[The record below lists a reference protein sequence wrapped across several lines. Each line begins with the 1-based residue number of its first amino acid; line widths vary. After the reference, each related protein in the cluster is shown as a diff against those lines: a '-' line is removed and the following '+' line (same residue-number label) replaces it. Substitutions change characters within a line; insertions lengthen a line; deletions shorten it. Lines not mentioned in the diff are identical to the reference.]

1 MLLHTLF
8 VQPLPDFSR
17 IPGLILPGHAV
28 SDCLMLMQFLRG
40 FGKVLGLDLNADVPT
55 LGMLQEGLLNVG
67 DSMGQVQDLLVKLL
81 SLAVCDP
88 GLPPG
93 QKVSWFI
100 SDFFFCVLQ
109 INPEVRFIVLVNSN
123 YLPPSSFPISIRQ
136 KPCLVTTSPTS
147 ASTEI
152 MYLRYCRCTCQPI
165 VPIQNWPLWLS
176 V

>member
-1 MLLHTLF
+1 MLLHTLI

-100 SDFFFCVLQ
+100 SDFFLCVCC
-109 INPEVRFIVLVNSN
+109 
-123 YLPPSSFPISIRQ
+123 
-136 KPCLVTTSPTS
+136 K
-147 ASTEI
+147 
-152 MYLRYCRCTCQPI
+152 
-165 VPIQNWPLWLS
+165 
-176 V
+176 